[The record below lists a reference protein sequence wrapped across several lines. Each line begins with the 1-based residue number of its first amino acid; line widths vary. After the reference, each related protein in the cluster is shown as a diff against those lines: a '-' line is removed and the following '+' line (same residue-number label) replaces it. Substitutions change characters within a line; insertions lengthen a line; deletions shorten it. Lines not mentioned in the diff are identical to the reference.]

1 MVHDTKK
8 NINDIYSE
16 SDFRK
21 DYTEIT
27 DTNYAYYLFKE
38 VQDIKKIRKIYING
52 TAYDIDT

>member
-1 MVHDTKK
+1 M
-8 NINDIYSE
+8 

-38 VQDIKKIRKIYING
+38 VQDIKKIRKIYINE